1 MRRWSDFPSDNA
13 DRSVRTWLV
22 QTLQAHGQ
30 GALGEARECK
40 AIADRLMAA
49 LDDRSRTLLE
59 ALDRRY
65 DESELNRLGQALD
78 RVLDGEPVQYA
89 VGWTEFRGLRIA
101 CGPEALIPR
110 PETEEVVSW
119 FLEGMERA
127 ASAMG
132 WRQGIRVLD
141 VGTGSGCMAL
151 AIKAAKPAWEVWG
164 LDQSAAAL
172 ERARQNGHDL
182 GLEVQWVEA
191 DALSPGWGGGAEV
204 FHGVVSNPPYIPA
217 SEAASMDAH
226 VRQYEPG
233 MALFVPDDAPLCF
246 YEALLAG
253 ARSRLHRGGCMVAEC
268 HAEFTQKVA
277 DCWQLEAVETEVLC
291 DLQGAE
297 RAVRLIR
304 H

>member
-30 GALGEARECK
+30 GALGEVRECK

-164 LDQSAAAL
+164 PGSISGSVGARAAKRPRPGLGGPMGGGRCTVPRMGWRCRSVSWRGQQSAVYPGIRSGQHGRSCAPIRTWDGL
-172 ERARQNGHDL
+172 VCAR
-182 GLEVQWVEA
+182 
-191 DALSPGWGGGAEV
+191 
-204 FHGVVSNPPYIPA
+204 
-217 SEAASMDAH
+217 
-226 VRQYEPG
+226 
-233 MALFVPDDAPLCF
+233 
-246 YEALLAG
+246 
-253 ARSRLHRGGCMVAEC
+253 
-268 HAEFTQKVA
+268 
-277 DCWQLEAVETEVLC
+277 
-291 DLQGAE
+291 
-297 RAVRLIR
+297 
-304 H
+304 